1 MHQGSHN
8 EKYHVATF
16 AERRLCWFKALR
28 KRRLDVRF
36 QKERREWQK
45 REGKHL
51 LTNGDGAA
59 SGA

>member
-36 QKERREWQK
+36 QKERRE
-45 REGKHL
+45 
-51 LTNGDGAA
+51 
-59 SGA
+59 